1 MLNID
6 KVFCINIKTSIE
18 RKKQFE
24 ENFPELI
31 NSPIF
36 EWYHPERDNE
46 NPKRGCYNSHINVLI
61 DAKKNNFK
69 NILILEDDSYLVINF
84 SDFKN
89 IIDNM
94 YLPENWNIIQLSYIP
109 IRLTNTNIPNLLAV
123 NCTYWTNAYLAN
135 VDLLTIPE
143 YNDIPIDCVL
153 FCHSLEFKRAVFN
166 PKLNDTISNTYAYY
180 PMLFYQDLD
189 NSVIGNIHFS
199 TKKFIN
205 FFGDSMTNIA
215 TMINTHILYLFSII
229 LIILTII
236 AVLILSYYMF
246 MIILFII
253 IVILSIMIINKNKI
267 LVLN

>member
-1 MLNID
+1 MIID
-6 KVFCINIKTSIE
+6 QIYVISVKSSVDRRIE
-18 RKKQFE
+18 FSKKNPDIVNLS
-24 ENFPELI
+24 NFKWFLVEKDTQ
-31 NSPIF
+31 NTV
-36 EWYHPERDNE
+36 
-46 NPKRGCYNSHINVLI
+46 RGCYNSHRNVLI

-109 IRLTNTNIPNLLAV
+109 IRLTNTNIPHLLAV

-143 YNDIPIDCVL
+143 YNDIPIDWVL
-153 FCHSLEFKRAVFN
+153 FCHGIKADFS
-166 PKLNDTISNTYAYY
+166 PKLNGVIPNTYAYY

-189 NSVIGNIHFS
+189 NSVIGNIHFA
-199 TKKFIN
+199 TKNFIN
-205 FFGDSMTNIA
+205 FFGDSMTNIS
-215 TMINTHILYLFSII
+215 TMINTPILYLFSII

-236 AVLILSYYMF
+236 VVFILSYYIF

-253 IVILSIMIINKNKI
+253 IITLSIMIINKNKI
-267 LVLN
+267 VMLS

>member
-1 MLNID
+1 MIID
-6 KVFCINIKTSIE
+6 QIYVISVESSNDRREIFV
-18 RKKQFE
+18 KKNPDIVKLS
-24 ENFPELI
+24 NFQWFLVEKDT
-31 NSPIF
+31 
-36 EWYHPERDNE
+36 EDTR
-46 NPKRGCYNSHINVLI
+46 RGCYDSHRNVLN
-61 DAKKNNFK
+61 DAKKQGFK

-123 NCTYWTNAYLAN
+123 NCTYSTNAYLAN

-166 PKLNDTISNTYAYY
+166 PKINDVVSNTYAYY

-253 IVILSIMIINKNKI
+253 IVTLSIMIINKNNI